1 MEEKNNTFTNLPNV
15 ISGIDTLFYFYETN
29 DAYDD
34 FFLEI
39 LDQLEE
45 SKGRFDKRD
54 ISYSNKDLK
63 VSINNQVFEFNGKA
77 QGYYWFTH
85 LDNYVTVGFK
95 DNLTNRSLNDIQI
108 QFTAVGIYTLGL
120 KVLLR
125 YVDEL
130 FKDVT
135 TGYKPLTRVD
145 LNMFVQSDLSW
156 LQKDMFVSRKRLYTT
171 HIKEVSSK
179 YKLQTLYIGK
189 QPFLLRLYDKK
200 EELKNSPK
208 KEMMYEYFLNNGF
221 NREDDIFNIEFEM
234 HRKHLKTYNIDT
246 VDDLLGHAEKLFKE
260 SMDAIRLV
268 DLSTISENSIN
279 TMNRYK
285 AETHP
290 LWKHIS
296 DSYQLKDFLALDM
309 PLERLKRKN
318 YAYTVSDAI
327 KEHVAIARKFY
338 VHGGVVDE
346 RHFEEVLEA
355 YEKSKEPKYI
365 TTQSIH
371 NENSSKEV
379 VVTYETISEQV
390 NIKELTDLEL
400 EKYIKIL
407 ESYMIEPDLDLH
419 VLIKKYQLAS
429 IELEFR
435 GKLIQQEFPF

>member
-1 MEEKNNTFTNLPNV
+1 M
-15 ISGIDTLFYFYETN
+15 
-29 DAYDD
+29 
-34 FFLEI
+34 
-39 LDQLEE
+39 
-45 SKGRFDKRD
+45 
-54 ISYSNKDLK
+54 
-63 VSINNQVFEFNGKA
+63 FEFNGKA
-77 QGYYWFTH
+77 QGFYWFTH

-95 DNLTNRSLNDIQI
+95 DNLTNKSLNDIQI
-108 QFTAVGIYTLGL
+108 QFTAVGIYTIGL
-120 KVLLR
+120 KALLR
-125 YVDEL
+125 YVDDI
-130 FKDVT
+130 FKDVS

-156 LQKDMFVSRKRLYTT
+156 LQKDMFVSRKRQYTT
-171 HIKEVSSK
+171 HLKEVSSK

-234 HRKHLKTYNIDT
+234 HRKHLKAYNIDT

-290 LWKHIS
+290 LWQHIS

-318 YAYTVSDAI
+318 YTYTVTDAI
-327 KEHVAIARKFY
+327 KDHLAIARKFY
-338 VHGGVVDE
+338 VHGGVVDKQ
-346 RHFEEVLEA
+346 HFVEVLKA
-355 YEKSKEPKYI
+355 FNKSKEPKYI
-365 TTQSIH
+365 TTQSVH
-371 NENSSKEV
+371 NEKNSKKEV
-379 VVTYETISEQV
+379 VITYETISEQV
-390 NIKELTDLEL
+390 NLREHSDLEL
-400 EKYIKIL
+400 EKYIKTL
-407 ESYMIEPDLDLH
+407 ESYMLEPDLDLR
-419 VLIKKYQLAS
+419 VLIKKHQLAF

-435 GKLIQQEFPF
+435 GKAQQEEFPF